1 MKITNKETN
10 RSDKDANGLTWFVNV
25 RPDKVN
31 GGWNVFVRF
40 RGENSADPKTFHQPI
55 HVNDRTEVRGA
66 VAELLRWVNK
76 MGFDSP
82 MAEASRDRNFC
93 NNKRRTSP

>member
-1 MKITNKETN
+1 MKTTNKETN

-40 RGENSADPKTFHQPI
+40 RGENSEDPKTFHQPI

-66 VAELLRWVNK
+66 VAEPPAL
-76 MGFDSP
+76 GQQDGI
-82 MAEASRDRNFC
+82 
-93 NNKRRTSP
+93 